1 MKKVL
6 AIFLLALIL
15 VVPLAAAS
23 VNTIS
28 GTYSFSE
35 GSFLGIDYTSS
46 PTSLIAE
53 VSTVCSVWGTHIQIA

>member
-28 GTYSFSE
+28 GTYSFSK
-35 GSFLGIDYTSS
+35 GSFLGIVYKS
-46 PTSLIAE
+46 
-53 VSTVCSVWGTHIQIA
+53 